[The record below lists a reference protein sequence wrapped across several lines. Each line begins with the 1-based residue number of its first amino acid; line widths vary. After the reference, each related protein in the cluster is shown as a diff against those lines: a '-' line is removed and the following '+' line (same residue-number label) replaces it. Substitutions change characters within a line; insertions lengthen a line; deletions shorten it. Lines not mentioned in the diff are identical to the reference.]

1 VSARRIARA
10 WRALVAAARR
20 IARIP
25 DYDAYVAHLRAHHPE
40 RAIPGAANFFADRQQ
55 ARYRTGG
62 GSCC

>member
-1 VSARRIARA
+1 MRRI

-20 IARIP
+20 IASIP
-25 DYDAYVAHLRAHHPE
+25 DYDAYVAHLRSHHPE
-40 RAIPGAANFFADRQQ
+40 RAIPSAADFFADRQQ